1 MLKDYTELINKHFAK
16 DLRKPMRDAAKQ
28 LYDESL
34 DGADHIVDH
43 ISQVWVP
50 SDGKVDP
57 LRVEDAVVELLYECA
72 QRGYRFGDY
81 KVETS
86 EVTDGSP
93 NPKYTHTAVT
103 VRIPIIYKTA

>member
-28 LYDESL
+28 LYDESI
-34 DGADHIVDH
+34 DGVDN
-43 ISQVWVP
+43 IFTTWVP
-50 SDGKVDP
+50 SDGKIDP
-57 LRVEDAVVELLYECA
+57 LMVEDNVMDLLYECA

-81 KVETS
+81 KVDTS

-103 VRIPIIYKTA
+103 VRIPIIYKTE